1 MTAVS
6 TCPRPSCATRVE
18 GNVPD
23 CPNCG
28 GKMLTPRAIKA
39 RGWIVLVLGLL
50 LAAGMA
56 VLTANLYPLL
66 SQPGVESPAGSRF
79 AGSESDARM
88 ILTLFGAVAA
98 FGAAAI
104 VTGGYQAAT
113 GKRNM
118 VLTLLMVAL
127 AIGLIIY
134 AYVTAETL

>member
-28 GKMLTPRAIKA
+28 GKMLTPRAIKV
-39 RGWIVLVLGLL
+39 RGWIILTIGIGLVI
-50 LAAGMA
+50 AMA
-56 VLTANLYPLL
+56 VITANLYPLM
-66 SQPGVESPAGSRF
+66 SQPGVESASGSRF
-79 AGSESDARM
+79 TGTESDVRM

-98 FGAAAI
+98 FGVASI

-118 VLTLLMVAL
+118 VLTWIMVAI
-127 AIGLIIY
+127 AVGLIIY
-134 AYVTAETL
+134 AYVTAEAL